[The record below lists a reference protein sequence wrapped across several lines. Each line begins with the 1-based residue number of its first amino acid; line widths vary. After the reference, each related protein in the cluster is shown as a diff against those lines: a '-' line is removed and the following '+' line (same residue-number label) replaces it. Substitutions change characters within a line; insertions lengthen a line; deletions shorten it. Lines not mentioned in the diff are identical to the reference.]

1 MEPGFEDRLGWCKD
15 EEISKII
22 GNEKIYYSNK
32 VQKYNS
38 YSLKQER
45 SLLLTNK
52 CIYNIVSKKVKRQM
66 KYEEMRG
73 ISFSNLSNEFI
84 FHANQGYDIHYISSD
99 KILII
104 YIIAKLYEELLKK
117 PIILCEIKDKSLKA
131 YVTSKAD
138 KKKDSEYSR
147 IDENFKIDTR
157 TFLIDNDPIEI
168 NKRSSTD
175 LSSGKG
181 GKFSRTV
188 SIIVENP
195 KEMNCETLF
204 SNDNKIKEVSL
215 EDFQIV
221 KIIGRGLSGKVV
233 LTKCNINNEYYALKS
248 IKKDII
254 DYQDQSHST
263 FIKLFKNVI
272 KNLKFQFIFGTQFC
286 FQTDDKIY
294 FASSYIQGEE
304 FKYLLKTNP
313 NFNEEKV
320 KFYSGII
327 SLTLDYLHSN
337 GIEYN
342 FFNSKNI
349 LIDKD
354 GYLKLVPF
362 HMGKIFKI
370 IHSNETKRMLERFI
384 NEYSSPEILS
394 EGDSID
400 TKSADWWNLGVI
412 IFEMIYNIP
421 PFYSDDDSRMKEM
434 ITKKEL
440 IFPESPKISE
450 SLKDLIKQ
458 LLKKD
463 YKERLGYQNGFE
475 DIKNHEFFKDFNFQD
490 LLEKK
495 IKAPYM
501 PTIGNILDDNKK
513 FEKIYTFEDLKRCE
527 KITAN

>member
-1 MEPGFEDRLGWCKD
+1 MEPGFEDSLGWCND
-15 EEISKII
+15 EEIAKII
-22 GNEKIYYSNK
+22 GKEKIYYSNK

-73 ISFSNLSNEFI
+73 ISFSSISNEFI
-84 FHANQGYDIHYISSD
+84 FHANQGYDIHFISPD

-117 PIILCEIKDKSLKA
+117 PIVLCEIKEKSLKA

-138 KKKDSEYSR
+138 KKKDSTYSR
-147 IDENFKIDTR
+147 LDENFKIDTR
-157 TFLIDNDPIEI
+157 TFLIDNDPTEI
-168 NKRSSTD
+168 NKRNSSD
-175 LSSGKG
+175 LSYGKL
-181 GKFSRTV
+181 SRTA

-195 KEMNCETLF
+195 KEINSETIF
-204 SNDNKIKEVSL
+204 SNDSKIKSVSL
-215 EDFQIV
+215 DEFLIV

-233 LTKCNINNEYYALKS
+233 LTKSIINNEYYALKS

-254 DYQDQSHST
+254 DFGSQSLSY
-263 FIKLFKNVI
+263 FINLLKNVI
-272 KNLKFQFIFGTQFC
+272 KNLNFPFIFDIRFC
-286 FQTDDKIY
+286 FQTDDRIY
-294 FASSYIQGEE
+294 FASPYIQGEE
-304 FKYLLKTNP
+304 LYYNIKTNP

-327 SLTLDYLHSN
+327 SLTLDYLHTK

-342 FFNSKNI
+342 FFNPKTI

-362 HMGKIFKI
+362 HMVQLFKMKN
-370 IHSNETKRMLERFI
+370 SNETKRMLNKFK
-384 NEYSSPEILS
+384 NEYSSPEVFS
-394 EGDSID
+394 ESNSID
-400 TKSADWWNLGVI
+400 IKSADWWNLGII
-412 IFEMIYNIP
+412 IFEMIYNVP
-421 PFYSDDDSRMKEM
+421 PFYSDDDYRLKEM

-440 IFPESPKISE
+440 KFPERPKISE
-450 SLKDLIKQ
+450 SLKDLIKK
-458 LLKKD
+458 LLKKN

-475 DIKNHEFFKDFNFQD
+475 DIKNHEFFKDFNFKV

-495 IKAPYM
+495 MKTPYK
-501 PTIGNILDDNKK
+501 PTIGGILDDNKK
-513 FEKIYTFEDLKRCE
+513 FEKIYTFEDLKKCE
-527 KITAN
+527 ILTSN

>member
-1 MEPGFEDRLGWCKD
+1 MEPGFEDSLGWCND

-38 YSLKQER
+38 YSIKQER

-52 CIYNIVSKKVKRQM
+52 CIYNIVNKKVKRQM

-73 ISFSNLSNEFI
+73 ISFSSLSNEFI
-84 FHANQGYDIHYISSD
+84 FHANQGYDIHFLSPD

-117 PIILCEIKDKSLKA
+117 PIILCEIKEKSLKA
-131 YVTSKAD
+131 YVTSKTD

-147 IDENFKIDTR
+147 LDENYKIDTR
-157 TFLIDNDPIEI
+157 TFLIDNEPNEN
-168 NKRSSTD
+168 NKRSGTD
-175 LSSGKG
+175 LSCGKANR
-181 GKFSRTV
+181 KTSM
-188 SIIVENP
+188 IVENP
-195 KEMNCETLF
+195 KEINSETIF
-204 SNDNKIKEVSL
+204 SNDSKIKGASL
-215 EDFQIV
+215 DEFNII

-233 LTKCNINNEYYALKS
+233 LTKNIINNEYYALKS

-254 DYQDQSHST
+254 DFEEQSHST
-263 FIKLFKNVI
+263 FIKLFQNVI
-272 KNLKFQFIFGTQFC
+272 KKLKFPFIFDVHFC
-286 FQTDDKIY
+286 FQTNDRIY

-304 FKYLLKTNP
+304 FFYNIKTNP

-327 SLTLDYLHSN
+327 SLTLDYLHTN

-370 IHSNETKRMLERFI
+370 KNSNETKRMLNKFK
-384 NEYSSPEILS
+384 NEYSSPEIFS
-394 EGDSID
+394 ENDSID
-400 TKSADWWNLGVI
+400 TKSADWWNLGII
-412 IFEMIYNIP
+412 IFEMIYKIP
-421 PFYSDDDSRMKEM
+421 PFYSDDDNRIKEM

-440 IFPESPKISE
+440 KFPESPKISE
-450 SLKDLIKQ
+450 SLKDLIKK

-463 YKERLGYQNGFE
+463 YRERLGYQNGFE
-475 DIKNHEFFKDFNFQD
+475 DIKKHEFFKGFNFKD

-495 IKAPYM
+495 IKAPHK
-501 PTIGNILDDNKK
+501 PIIGNILDDNKK
-513 FEKIYTFEDLKRCE
+513 YEKIYTFEDLKRCE
-527 KITAN
+527 ILTSN

>member
-1 MEPGFEDRLGWCKD
+1 MEPGFEDNLGWCNN

-38 YSLKQER
+38 YSIKQER

-66 KYEEMRG
+66 KYEEMKG
-73 ISFSNLSNEFI
+73 ISFSSLSNEFI
-84 FHANQGYDIHYISSD
+84 FHANQGYDIHFVSPD

-104 YIIAKLYEELLKK
+104 YIIAKLYEDLLKK
-117 PIILCEIKDKSLKA
+117 PIILCEIKEKSLKA
-131 YVTSKAD
+131 YVTSKTD
-138 KKKDSEYSR
+138 KKKDSAYSR
-147 IDENFKIDTR
+147 LDENYKIDTR

-168 NKRSSTD
+168 NKRS
-175 LSSGKG
+175 
-181 GKFSRTV
+181 RTV
-188 SIIVENP
+188 SSCGKSKRTASIIVENP
-195 KEMNCETLF
+195 KENSNETIF
-204 SNDNKIKEVSL
+204 SNDSKIKGVSL
-215 EDFQIV
+215 DEFNII
-221 KIIGRGLSGKVV
+221 KIIGRGLTGKVV
-233 LTKCNINNEYYALKS
+233 LAKSIINNEYYALKS

-254 DYQDQSHST
+254 DFENQSHST
-263 FIKLFKNVI
+263 FIKLLKNVI
-272 KNLKFQFIFGTQFC
+272 KNLKFPFIFDIHFC
-286 FQTDDKIY
+286 FQTDDRIY

-304 FKYLLKTNP
+304 FYYNLKTNP
-313 NFNEEKV
+313 NYNEEKV

-327 SLTLDYLHSN
+327 TLTLDYLHTN

-362 HMGKIFKI
+362 HMGKLFKI
-370 IHSNETKRMLERFI
+370 KNIKETKRMLNRFK
-384 NEYSSPEILS
+384 NEYSSPEIFLD
-394 EGDSID
+394 GDLID

-412 IFEMIYNIP
+412 IFEMIYNVP
-421 PFYSDDDSRMKEM
+421 PFYSDDDNRIKEM

-440 IFPESPKISE
+440 KFPENPKISE
-450 SLKDLIKQ
+450 SLKDLINK
-458 LLKKD
+458 LLKKN

-475 DIKNHEFFKDFNFQD
+475 DIKNHEFFKDFSFKD

-495 IKAPYM
+495 IKAPYK
-501 PTIGNILDDNKK
+501 PSIGNIIDDNKK
-513 FEKIYTFEDLKRCE
+513 FEKVYTFEDLKRYE
-527 KITAN
+527 ILTSN